1 MISDLPESE
10 TRDVVIIG
18 GGPAGSVAG
27 AYLAR
32 AGMRPLL
39 LEKEKF
45 PRFVIGESLLPYGN
59 DILKELGVWPE
70 LEKAGF
76 IKKYGADFSTGFT
89 ERFNRYWFR
98 QALDAGYEH
107 TFQVDRAAFDDILLR
122 NARRAGCEVV
132 ESAHVTALAHCA
144 KDKISLSYDGPN
156 GRTSL
161 TASWLVDA
169 SGRTG
174 IVGRFLDIPKY
185 PTRQRKMVAI
195 YSHFQGVHRNSGD
208 AAGHTVIVRFKSGWS
223 WLIPLADGKTSVGIV
238 IPADTLREAQ
248 GDLKSVFDHH
258 VSSHPDLAERMSRAE
273 GLMPLRA
280 TADYSWRFKS
290 FASGRVLLT
299 GDAAGFVDPIFSSG
313 VMLAMKSARLAANTI
328 LAARNRQTGLDSGEC
343 RQYTAEVAGWM
354 HLYSRIIR
362 SFYERA
368 GFEIFMHPLPYF
380 KIPRSI
386 GYLVGGRMDLPA
398 AQRLRLAAFSL
409 LCALQRFF
417 NLAPPIRSLR

>member
-1 MISDLPESE
+1 MIADLPNSE

-27 AYLAR
+27 TYLAR
-32 AGMRPLL
+32 AGMRPLI

-45 PRFVIGESLLPYGN
+45 PRFIIGESLLPYGN

-98 QALDAGYEH
+98 QALDVGYEH

-122 NARRAGCEVV
+122 NAKQAGCEVI
-132 ESAHVTALAHCA
+132 ESANVTALSRSGTDNVTVA
-144 KDKISLSYDGPN
+144 YEGTN

-161 TASWLVDA
+161 TASWLIDA
-169 SGRTG
+169 SGRNG
-174 IVGRFLDIPKY
+174 VAGRFLAIPKY
-185 PTRQRKMVAI
+185 PTRKRKMVAI
-195 YSHFQGVHRNSGD
+195 YGHFQGVHRNSGE
-208 AAGHTVIVRFKSGWS
+208 AAGHTVIVRFKSGWC
-223 WLIPLADGKTSVGIV
+223 WLIPLADDKTSVGIV
-238 IPADTLREAQ
+238 IPAESLREAH
-248 GDLKSVFDHH
+248 GDLKNVFDQC
-258 VSSHPDLAERMSRAE
+258 VASHPDLAERMSRSEA
-273 GLMPLRA
+273 LMPLRV
-280 TADYSWRFKS
+280 TTDYSWRFES

-328 LAARNRQTGLDSGEC
+328 LTVRNRQRGLDQREC
-343 RQYTAEVAGWM
+343 LKYTSEIAGWM

-362 SFYERA
+362 SFYERS

-386 GYLVGGRMDLPA
+386 GYLVGGRMELPLT
-398 AQRLRLAAFSL
+398 QRLRLAAFRL
-409 LCALQRFF
+409 LCMLQRFV